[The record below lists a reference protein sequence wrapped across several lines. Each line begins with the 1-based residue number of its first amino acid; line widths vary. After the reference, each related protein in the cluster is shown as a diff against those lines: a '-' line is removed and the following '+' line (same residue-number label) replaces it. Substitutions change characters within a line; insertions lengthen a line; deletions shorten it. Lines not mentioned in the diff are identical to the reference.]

1 MEKRTT
7 IFDYL
12 GQTMI
17 VFGFSMV
24 VLNLLCLAFGE
35 DAKDFSAMFAL
46 GGQGIPTPVVF
57 QYLLVSAL
65 IAGLRFLFF
74 TDRIIKK
81 MSIARRTVGML
92 ASVLVVTVAFITLF
106 RWFPVTMWQPWAAFF
121 LSFGISVFGSYQVMA
136 WKERMENQKMAAAL
150 RRLQNGEKREDG

>member
-1 MEKRTT
+1 
-7 IFDYL
+7 
-12 GQTMI
+12 MI

-24 VLNLLCLAFGE
+24 VLNLLCLAVGE

-46 GGQGIPTPVVF
+46 GRQGIPASVVF

-65 IAGLRFLFF
+65 ITGLRFLFF
-74 TDRIIKK
+74 TDWVIKK

-92 ASVLVVTVAFITLF
+92 ASVLVVIVAFITLF
-106 RWFPVTMWQPWAAFF
+106 HWFPVTMWQPWAAFF